1 MIRRL
6 ALAACAVLPMLAA
19 CITRT
24 SSSDPRAPDSYR
36 VSFVTS
42 RGPFTVQV
50 TRALAPHGADRF
62 HALVSSGYF
71 TDCRFFRVVPGFV
84 AQFGMNGDPLLSE
97 RWSSKPIPDD
107 SIRETNARGTI
118 VFAMAGPNTR
128 ASQLFVNLKDN
139 TQLDAMGFAPLGRV
153 VDGMVVVDSLY
164 SGYGDDPEQRS
175 ISSEGN
181 AYLTREFPKLDYI
194 ISARIVADSAAR

>member
-1 MIRRL
+1 M
-6 ALAACAVLPMLAA
+6 LAACA
-19 CITRT
+19 TRT
-24 SSSDPRAPDSYR
+24 SSADPRAPNSYR
-36 VSFVTS
+36 VAFTTS

-71 TDCRFFRVVPGFV
+71 TNCRFFRVVPGFV
-84 AQFGMNGDPLLSE
+84 AQFGMSGDPSLTE

-107 SIRETNARGTI
+107 SARETNARGAI

-128 ASQLFVNLKDN
+128 ASQLFINLKDN
-139 TQLDAMGFAPLGRV
+139 TQLDAMGFAPIGRV
-153 VDGMVVVDSLY
+153 VDGMAVVDSLY

-175 ISSEGN
+175 IGSEGN

-194 ISARIVADSAAR
+194 ISARIVTDSGAK